1 MNYKLSTHSMYIPIK
16 MLRYREIHVG
26 SNDWKQ
32 EGKLSVVTYKTSNL
46 YTINMQMTTDSTKLT
61 RSIHGPKLT
70 KEQFS
75 SWLISIVT

>member
-1 MNYKLSTHSMYIPIK
+1 MYIPIK
-16 MLRYREIHVG
+16 MLRYREIG

-32 EGKLSVVTYKTSNL
+32 EGKLSVVTHKKLFIHNQ
-46 YTINMQMTTDSTKLT
+46 QMTTDSTKLT

>member
-1 MNYKLSTHSMYIPIK
+1 MYIPIK
-16 MLRYREIHVG
+16 MLRYREIG

-32 EGKLSVVTYKTSNL
+32 EGKLSVVTHKFIHNQ
-46 YTINMQMTTDSTKLT
+46 QMTTDSTKLT

>member
-1 MNYKLSTHSMYIPIK
+1 MYIPIK
-16 MLRYREIHVG
+16 MLRYREIG
-26 SNDWKQ
+26 SNDL
-32 EGKLSVVTYKTSNL
+32 EARGKAFCGHSQDVEFIHNQ
-46 YTINMQMTTDSTKLT
+46 QMTTDSTKLT